1 MKHPALL
8 LVVCC
13 LAQLIVV
20 LDSSILT
27 VALPH
32 IATDLAISPAHLPWI
47 INAFAIPIAGL
58 LLFSGKLSD
67 RYGAHPVL
75 LTGTI
80 VLMIGSLVGG
90 LAPDTTTLI
99 GARITQ
105 GIGASLMSPA
115 TLSLLST
122 HFPAGPARAQ
132 AFGLWGA
139 ASGSGGAIG
148 VLAGGLLVDAASWR
162 WALLVNIPLTLSLIT
177 VILALCTTRTLQT
190 SVSAPSVPETVRGFD
205 GRKERLDAAGAAT
218 GTIAVT
224 ALVRAFATTEAPLFG
239 VGPLLWAVIAVVA
252 LRLFVLVETRWSAE
266 PLLPLHQLKGR
277 RLWVLPAAMF
287 LIGGAMTATF
297 YFLTL
302 YFQINQGLTALET
315 GLVFLPLS
323 VAAFLAAANTHH
335 VAHRLGTTG
344 AALASVLTMTLALGA
359 LAGFVGFSST
369 ALTITVSVFFGAGM
383 GIAISTLAN
392 LITTAFPTHLSGI
405 SAGILT
411 TAQHTGNT
419 IGLTSLV
426 ALDLTT
432 ATNTHGV
439 AFAGAVILTLAAA
452 LLIRWNPQHPKDQL
466 HSPTQEPQPS
476 DVR

>member
-8 LVVCC
+8 LIICC

-32 IATDLAISPAHLPWI
+32 IATDLAISPAHMPWI

-58 LLFSGKLSD
+58 LLFSGTLSD
-67 RYGAHPVL
+67 RYGARPLL

-90 LAPDTTTLI
+90 LAPDTMTLI
-99 GARITQ
+99 GARISQ

-122 HFPAGPARAQ
+122 HFPTGPARVR

-162 WALLVNIPLTLSLIT
+162 WALLVNIPLTIGLIT
-177 VILALCTTRTLQT
+177 MILALRTMRPAQT
-190 SVSAPSVPETVRGFD
+190 SVSAPQAPEMVRGS
-205 GRKERLDAAGAAT
+205 GGQKERLDVAGAAT

-224 ALVRAFATTEAPLFG
+224 ALVLAFATTEAPLFG
-239 VGPLLWAVIAVVA
+239 VGPLLWAVIAVIA
-252 LRLFVLVETRWSAE
+252 LCLFVLVETRWSAE
-266 PLLPLHQLKGR
+266 PLIPLQELKGH

-315 GLVFLPLS
+315 GLAFLPLS

-335 VAHRLGTTG
+335 LAHRLGTTG
-344 AALASVLTMTLALGA
+344 AALASVLTMTFALGA
-359 LAGFVGFSST
+359 LAWFVGLSST
-369 ALTITVSVFFGAGM
+369 ALIIAISVFFGAGM

-432 ATNTHGV
+432 PTNTHSP
-439 AFAGAVILTLAAA
+439 AFAGAAVLALAAT
-452 LLIRWNPQHPKDQL
+452 LLIRWNPQHRKDQL
-466 HSPTQEPQPS
+466 HPPAHKPPSS

>member
-1 MKHPALL
+1 MKHSTLL
-8 LVVCC
+8 LIACC

-27 VALPH
+27 VPLPH

-47 INAFAIPIAGL
+47 VNAFAIPIAGL
-58 LLFSGKLSD
+58 LLLSGKLSD
-67 RYGAHPVL
+67 RYGARPLL

-80 VLMIGSLVGG
+80 ILMIGSLVGG
-90 LAPDTTTLI
+90 LAPDTATLI
-99 GARITQ
+99 CARISQ
-105 GIGASLMSPA
+105 GIGAALMSPA
-115 TLSLLST
+115 TLSMLST
-122 HFPAGPARAQ
+122 HFPTGPARAR

-148 VLAGGLLVDAASWR
+148 VLAGGLLVDAATWR
-162 WALLVNIPLTLSLIT
+162 WSLLVNIPLTLGFIT
-177 VILALCTTRTLQT
+177 VLLALGTTRTPQT
-190 SVSAPSVPETVRGFD
+190 LEMVRGFSE
-205 GRKERLDAAGAAT
+205 RKEQLDVAGAAA

-224 ALVRAFATTEAPLFG
+224 ALVLAFATTEAPLFG
-239 VGPLLWAVIAVVA
+239 VGPILWAVIAVVA
-252 LRLFVLVETRWSAE
+252 LCVFLLVETRWSAE
-266 PLLPLHQLKGR
+266 PLIPLQELKGR

-315 GLVFLPLS
+315 GLAFLPMS
-323 VAAFLAAANTHH
+323 VAAFLAAANTHNFT
-335 VAHRLGTTG
+335 HRRGTTA
-344 AALASVLTMTLALGA
+344 AALGSVLTMTLAVGA
-359 LAGFVGFSST
+359 LAGTVGLNT
-369 ALTITVSVFFGAGM
+369 APLIIAISVLFGAGM
-383 GIAISTLAN
+383 GVAISTLAD
-392 LITTAFPTHLSGI
+392 LITTAFPTHLGGV

-432 ATNTHGV
+432 PTNTHGP
-439 AFAGAVILTLAAA
+439 AFAGAAILTLTAA
-452 LLIRWNPQHPKDQL
+452 LLIRWNPQRRKEQFY
-466 HSPTQEPQPS
+466 SPAQEPHPS